1 MFQDSF
7 VLKYLYFGFLGA
19 MIINV
24 LFPHLAATVVMKR
37 YAPGLITGV
46 TLILPINGLIIY
58 FALKYHVIDWTMLV
72 ISTAFVGILLLLILR
87 PLFRLGKLVK
97 EYQQRI

>member
-1 MFQDSF
+1 
-7 VLKYLYFGFLGA
+7 
-19 MIINV
+19 
-24 LFPHLAATVVMKR
+24 
-37 YAPGLITGV
+37 
-46 TLILPINGLIIY
+46 LPINGLIIY